1 MNATAPRTIRRAVLA
16 MCATATLA
24 LGGCSFTAYD
34 TASYAGQTGGASLP
48 ALGGLTSALSF
59 GTDEPRSFAR
69 FDPAQIYAAR
79 YDGEFAIPAAPWRSI
94 PESHRRT
101 RVRWSGRERPGTIV
115 IETDT
120 RHLYLVE
127 SGGTAMRY
135 GIAVGKEGFGWTGT
149 TKLAR
154 KAEWPRW
161 NPPAEMIERKP
172 ELARYA
178 DGGMDGGPQ
187 NPIGARALYLHK
199 GGRDT
204 LYRIH
209 GTNQPHS
216 IGRAASSGCF
226 RMINQDVIDLY
237 GRVGT
242 GGKVIVRSGSA
253 VVASL

>member
-1 MNATAPRTIRRAVLA
+1 MLSNRINRTLRLVGLAGLAATSIALA
-16 MCATATLA
+16 
-24 LGGCSFTAYD
+24 GCTTGYD
-34 TASYAGQTGGASLP
+34 TASYAGQSAGRSLP

-59 GTDEPRSFAR
+59 GTDDRSYASE
-69 FDPAQIYAAR
+69 FDPARIYAAR
-79 YDGEFAIPAAPWRSI
+79 YDGEFTIAAAPWRAI

-101 RVRWSGRERPGTIV
+101 RVRWSGSERPGTIV
-115 IETDT
+115 IEIDT

-127 SGGTAMRY
+127 RGGTAMRY

-154 KAEWPRW
+154 KARWPRW

-172 ELARYA
+172 ELAEYV
-178 DGGMDGGPQ
+178 DGMDGGPQ

-209 GTNQPHS
+209 GTNQPRS

-242 GGKVIVRSGSA
+242 GGQVIVRSGSSI
-253 VVASL
+253 VASL

>member
-1 MNATAPRTIRRAVLA
+1 MTDRIRRPLRIVTLGALA
-16 MCATATLA
+16 AASIGLA
-24 LGGCSFTAYD
+24 GCSTGSYD
-34 TASYAGQTGGASLP
+34 RASYAGQSSGSSLP
-48 ALGGLTSALSF
+48 ALGGLTTALSF
-59 GTDEPRSFAR
+59 GTDDRSYSNS
-69 FDPAQIYAAR
+69 FDPARIYAAR
-79 YDGEFAIPAAPWRSI
+79 YDGEFAIPAAPWQSI
-94 PESHRRT
+94 PASHRRT
-101 RVRWSGRERPGTIV
+101 RVQWSGRERPGTII
-115 IETDT
+115 IELDT

-127 SGGTAMRY
+127 AGGTAMRY

-149 TKLAR
+149 TRLAR
-154 KAEWPRW
+154 KAAWPRW

-172 ELARYA
+172 ELAEYT
-178 DGGMDGGPQ
+178 DGMDGGPE

-209 GTNQPHS
+209 GTNNPTS

-237 GRVGT
+237 NRVGT
-242 GGKVIVRSGSA
+242 GGKVVVRSGSS

>member
-1 MNATAPRTIRRAVLA
+1 MFAAQTVRRSVLA
-16 MCATATLA
+16 ACAVGALA
-24 LGGCSFTAYD
+24 MTGCTSGYD
-34 TASYAGQTGGASLP
+34 TASYAGQSSGSALP
-48 ALGGLTSALSF
+48 ALGGLANSLSF
-59 GTDEPRSFAR
+59 GTASRSYAND
-69 FDPAQIYAAR
+69 FDPARIYAAR
-79 YDGEFAIPAAPWRSI
+79 YDGEFAISAAPWQSI
-94 PESHRRT
+94 PPSHRRT
-101 RVRWSGRERPGTIV
+101 RVNWSGSERPGTIV

-127 SGGTAMRY
+127 AGGTAMRY

-149 TKLAR
+149 TRLAR

-161 NPPAEMIERKP
+161 NPPAEMIARKP
-172 ELARYA
+172 ELAEYV
-178 DGGMDGGPQ
+178 DGMDGGPQ

-199 GGRDT
+199 GGKDT

-209 GTNQPHS
+209 GTNAPTS

-242 GGKVIVRSGSA
+242 GGQVIVRSGSS
-253 VVASL
+253 VVAAL

>member
-1 MNATAPRTIRRAVLA
+1 MRNAVSAIAVLA
-16 MCATATLA
+16 TMTLA
-24 LGGCSFTAYD
+24 GCSTSYD
-34 TASYAGQTGGASLP
+34 QATYGGQGAGLSLP
-48 ALGGLTSALSF
+48 ALGANGDTLSF
-59 GTDEPRSFAR
+59 ESPGANAYAAS
-69 FDPAQIYAAR
+69 FDPARIYAAR
-79 YDGEFAIPAAPWRSI
+79 FDGDFAIDAAPWQSI
-94 PESHRRT
+94 PRSHLRT
-101 RVRWSGRERPGTIV
+101 RVAWTGNERPGTIV
-115 IETDT
+115 IELDT

-127 SGGTAMRY
+127 QGRTAMRY

-161 NPPAEMIERKP
+161 NPPADMIERKP
-172 ELARYA
+172 ELAEYA
-178 DGGMDGGPQ
+178 DGGMDGGPD

-209 GTNQPHS
+209 GTNNPLS

-242 GGKVIVRSGSA
+242 GGRVIVRSGSSQ
-253 VVASL
+253 VASL

>member
-1 MNATAPRTIRRAVLA
+1 MTNASPAKRTRLLFLA
-16 MCATATLA
+16 GIGAAALLA
-24 LGGCSFTAYD
+24 SGCTSGYETS
-34 TASYAGQTGGASLP
+34 SYAGQSAGRSLP
-48 ALGGLTSALSF
+48 ALGGLAQSLSF
-59 GTDEPRSFAR
+59 GTDDRSYANA
-69 FDPAQIYAAR
+69 FDPARIYAAR
-79 YDGEFAIPAAPWRSI
+79 YDGEFAVSAAPWRAI
-94 PESHRRT
+94 PASHRRT
-101 RVRWSGRERPGTIV
+101 RVNWSGSERPGTIV
-115 IETDT
+115 IEIDT

-149 TKLAR
+149 TTLAR
-154 KAEWPRW
+154 KAAWPRW

-172 ELARYA
+172 ELAEYV
-178 DGGMDGGPQ
+178 DGMDGGPQ

-199 GGRDT
+199 GGKDT

-209 GTNQPHS
+209 GTNDPRS

-242 GGKVIVRSGSA
+242 GGKVIVRSGSS